1 MPEGIFSDGGKEGKS
16 CEDFLLRFFPYQL
29 QTGCGAA
36 FSVRICLTA
45 PVKGETILELIL
57 PEGFS
62 CPDPVRRLPE
72 GERSCE
78 FSLTASDKPVRRAR
92 IGCRMETVNRQGE
105 EKLWG
110 TQAEMLVTVKEET
123 K

>member
-1 MPEGIFSDGGKEGKS
+1 M
-16 CEDFLLRFFPYQL
+16 
-29 QTGCGAA
+29 
-36 FSVRICLTA
+36 RICLTA

-57 PEGFS
+57 PEGLS

-123 K
+123 V